1 MTDQALNETPK
12 SPTDMPE
19 VRAALKAAGFSEV
32 QFQGLTEFA
41 RVTDMTAGRW
51 MVSQSDEYE
60 GLFGG
65 SWPTREMAIAAGPGV
80 IRWNCGD
87 GAKADKFYVGQ
98 LVSWDVQIPKSLPGM
113 IAKLIHDE
121 TFENFEEPG
130 ELSVSPESLNLL
142 AEMLEFWAKGANIT
156 RGETYVGSFEEV
168 PWPTEQSVVATEN

>member
-1 MTDQALNETPK
+1 MTDQPMNETPK

-19 VRAALKAAGFSEV
+19 VRAALKDAGFTEV

-87 GAKADKFYVGQ
+87 GEKADKFYVGQ
-98 LVSWDVQIPKSLPGM
+98 LVPWEVRIPKSLPGF
-113 IAKLIHDE
+113 IAKLIDEE
-121 TFENFEEPG
+121 TFKDFEEPG
-130 ELSVSPESLNLL
+130 ELSVSQESLDLL
-142 AEMLEFWAKGANIT
+142 AEMLKFWANGANLT
-156 RGETYVGSFEEV
+156 RNETYVGSFEEV
-168 PWPTEQSVVATEN
+168 PWPADK